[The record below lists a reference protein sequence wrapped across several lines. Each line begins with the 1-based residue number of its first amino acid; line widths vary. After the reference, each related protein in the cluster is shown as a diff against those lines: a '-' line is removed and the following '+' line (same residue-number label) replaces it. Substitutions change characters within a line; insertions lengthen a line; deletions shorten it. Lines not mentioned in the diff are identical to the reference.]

1 MSSTPSS
8 SEAGLSEA
16 LCVSDSIERAAKF
29 LKMSMSI
36 LVTGIRKECLGLQH
50 KYCSVEGGLKIGRLA
65 TITGTVA
72 SKDVSKETALFFRLL
87 ASTAALLLSWGFS
100 AKSANLPIAGLCTY

>member
-16 LCVSDSIERAAKF
+16 LCVSDSIEMAAKF

-50 KYCSVEGGLKIGRLA
+50 KYCSLEGGLKIGRLE
-65 TITGTVA
+65 TITSTVA
-72 SKDVSKETALFFRLL
+72 SKDVSKEAALFFRLL
-87 ASTAALLLSWGFS
+87 ASTAALLCLGGSVQK
-100 AKSANLPIAGLCTY
+100 A